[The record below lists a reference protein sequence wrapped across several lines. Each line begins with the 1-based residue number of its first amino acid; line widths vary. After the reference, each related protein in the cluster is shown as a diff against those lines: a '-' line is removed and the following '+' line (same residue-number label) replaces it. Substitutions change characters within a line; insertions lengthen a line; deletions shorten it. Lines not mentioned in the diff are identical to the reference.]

1 MSGRIADRFN
11 EGISTKLAAK
21 YEYSRKRSYFPE
33 GAGIQQGLASCFF
46 LFDSYG
52 LLGGAVGTAGRGYD
66 PVTSDMHVLTV
77 IRFASPRECRVKPG
91 GRKTPL
97 HEILYSVSACFQ
109 NFTRV

>member
-11 EGISTKLAAK
+11 EGVSTKLAAK

-52 LLGGAVGTAGRGYD
+52 LLDWEGRLALLEGAT
-66 PVTSDMHVLTV
+66 
-77 IRFASPRECRVKPG
+77 IR
-91 GRKTPL
+91 
-97 HEILYSVSACFQ
+97 
-109 NFTRV
+109 